1 MRLAASR
8 LWSAKMAFTSLMV
21 ALVIFSDNCAFFA
34 EKDNDMRHIMHYGK
48 EYYIVARLITY
59 LTRAR
64 GQRRY
69 TRYTEEDMS
78 EG

>member
-1 MRLAASR
+1 
-8 LWSAKMAFTSLMV
+8 
-21 ALVIFSDNCAFFA
+21 
-34 EKDNDMRHIMHYGK
+34 MHYGK